1 MLYFSERCFHLV
13 DELGTKKAALAKSL
27 STNALLPWA
36 SSFHVSLKTGYL
48 EGKDTAAKALQAQGF
63 GTCTMLLLPY
73 YIGQSK
79 AQGPPHVQTGR
90 GTDSVSCWKMWYV
103 TCRGAC
109 MQRGV
114 IHWRSF
120 HNLSQTHKG
129 FCVKKKKI
137 H

>member
-1 MLYFSERCFHLV
+1 M

-79 AQGPPHVQTGR
+79 AQGPPTFRQAEGQIQSLAGRCGMLHAEEHV
-90 GTDSVSCWKMWYV
+90 
-103 TCRGAC
+103 CRE
-109 MQRGV
+109 V
-114 IHWRSF
+114 
-120 HNLSQTHKG
+120 
-129 FCVKKKKI
+129 
-137 H
+137 